1 MSIKPPF
8 TDLEIKKQDAG
19 FYKDNSL
26 PIALISKGIM
36 VALVLWALVWPAN
49 AFNNLNSI
57 NGMLLEMFNQFY
69 ILIVGC
75 FAFFLLVIAL
85 LPKTGARVMGTP
97 GEKPEFSNFSWFS
110 MMFGA
115 GLGVGLMVFAT
126 AEPLSLWG
134 SNPVV
139 VAGDVVGAT
148 PEAVESAYRYTF
160 AHYGFHAWSI
170 YVVTGLSLAY
180 YAYTRDMPLTIRSAL
195 TPLFGKL
202 MNGFLGHVVDVLG
215 VVATILGVSVTIGFG
230 VSQFIDGLYNITDMT
245 WLMDFPEGKPP
256 APSKV
261 GLISGLVV
269 IMGLSIISAVSGVGR
284 GVKYLS
290 NLNLVLSL
298 ILLMTFVIGGSF
310 MFAMSTYGAAF
321 VDYII
326 HFVSISFGSYGPQS
340 ADAFAAA
347 LPEAAKPL
355 ADELIGGATNAWGA
369 WGGSIGYE
377 TFTSGLNSAV
387 TGAEA
392 KIAELQAI
400 AEPTADQ
407 TKELAALT
415 ASLPN
420 LQAAASLDEATLTAV
435 YEAGNAQRQF
445 GWQSGWTTFYWAWWI
460 AFSPFVGLFLA
471 RISKGRT
478 VREFIIGCVLAPAL
492 VCFAWM
498 TILGGTAI
506 DLEISGKAAGAIKG
520 ASQTNQL
527 FATLGVMIEGGLLQV
542 LTVMCVVLIMTFLV
556 TSADSGILVMNTI
569 MSGGAQETGIKH
581 RIIWGLILT
590 AVIGALILSA
600 GDGQNPMESLK
611 RAMIIGA
618 LPFTMVMGLMCVAL
632 AKALFRDGQRDK
644 NSAQAPAE

>member
-8 TDLEIKKQDAG
+8 TALEIKTQDGG

-36 VALVLWALVWPAN
+36 VALVLWALVFPAN
-49 AFNNLNSI
+49 ANGTLGSLNGNLLKI
-57 NGMLLEMFNQFY
+57 FNQFY
-69 ILIVGC
+69 IVIVGF
-75 FAFFLLVIAL
+75 FAFFLLIVAV
-85 LPKTGARVMGTP
+85 LPSTGRRVMGTP
-97 GEKPEFSNFSWFS
+97 GTKPEFSNFSWFS

-126 AEPLSLWG
+126 AEPLGLWG

-139 VAGDVVGAT
+139 VAGDVAGGT
-148 PEAVESAYRYTF
+148 PEAVQSAYRYTF
-160 AHYGFHAWSI
+160 LHYGFNAWSI

-195 TPLFGKL
+195 TPIFGSA

-230 VSQFIDGLYNITDMT
+230 VSQFIDGVYAITGME
-245 WLMDFPEGKPP
+245 WIMNMAGEVP

-261 GLISGLVV
+261 GLVAGLIV

-290 NLNLVLSL
+290 NLNLVLSI
-298 ILLMTFVIGGSF
+298 ILLLTFVIFGSF
-310 MFAMSTYGAAF
+310 LFAMSTYASAF
-321 VDYII
+321 LDYILN
-326 HFVSISFGSYGPQS
+326 FVSLNFGAYGPQS

-355 ADELIGGATNAWGA
+355 AGDLMAGATGPWG
-369 WGGSIGYE
+369 SYE
-377 TFTSGLNSAV
+377 GFKSGLS
-387 TGAEA
+387 GAA
-392 KIAELQAI
+392 AELD
-400 AEPTADQ
+400 EET
-407 TKELAALT
+407 LAA
-415 ASLPN
+415 
-420 LQAAASLDEATLTAV
+420 V
-435 YEAGNAQRQF
+435 YAAGNDGRQF
-445 GWQSGWTTFYWAWWI
+445 GWQSAWTTFYWAWWI

-478 VREFIIGCVLAPAL
+478 VREFIVGCVFAPAL

-506 DLEISGKAAGAIKG
+506 NLELTGVAQGAITG

-527 FATLGVMIEGGLLQV
+527 FATLGQMIDGGLLSA
-542 LTVMCVVLIMTFLV
+542 LTIMSVVLIMTFLV

-569 MSGGAQETGIKH
+569 MSGGSQETGIKH
-581 RIIWGLILT
+581 RIVWGLILT
-590 AVIGALILSA
+590 AVIGTLILAA
-600 GDGQNPMESLK
+600 GENNPMDALK
-611 RAMIIGA
+611 NAMIIGA
-618 LPFTMVMGLMCVAL
+618 LPFTVVMGLMCLSL
-632 AKALFRDGQRDK
+632 AKALFRDGKRDK
-644 NSAQAPAE
+644 LGMAQPAE

>member
-8 TDLEIKKQDAG
+8 TDVEINTQDEG

-36 VALVLWALVWPAN
+36 VALVLWALVFPAN
-49 AFNNLNSI
+49 ANGTLGSLNWK
-57 NGMLLEMFNQFY
+57 LLEGFNQFY
-69 ILIVGC
+69 IIIVGF
-75 FAFFLLVIAL
+75 FAFFLLFVAVM
-85 LPKTGARVMGTP
+85 PQSGGKVMGVP

-126 AEPLSLWG
+126 AEPLGLWG
-134 SNPVV
+134 SNPLTVTGEV
-139 VAGDVVGAT
+139 EGST
-148 PEAVESAYRYTF
+148 PEAVKSAYRYTF

-195 TPLFGKL
+195 TPLLGKAV
-202 MNGFLGHVVDVLG
+202 NGVLGHVVDVLG

-230 VSQFIDGLYNITDMT
+230 VSQFIDGVYAISGVEWIMDMGGEVPT
-245 WLMDFPEGKPP
+245 
-256 APSKV
+256 PSKA
-261 GLISGLVV
+261 GLIAGLLA
-269 IMGLSIISAVSGVGR
+269 IMTMSIISAVSGVGR

-298 ILLMTFVIGGSF
+298 ILLFTFVFFGSF
-310 MFAMSTYGAAF
+310 GFAMTTYGSAF
-321 VDYII
+321 VDYILN
-326 HFVSISFGSYGPQS
+326 FASLSFNAYGPQS
-340 ADAFAAA
+340 AADFAAA

-355 ADELIGGATNAWGA
+355 AGDLMAGATNAWGSFD
-369 WGGSIGYE
+369 G
-377 TFTSGLNSAV
+377 FKSGLE
-387 TGAEA
+387 GAA
-392 KIAELQAI
+392 AEL
-400 AEPTADQ
+400 D
-407 TKELAALT
+407 
-415 ASLPN
+415 
-420 LQAAASLDEATLTAV
+420 DATLTAA
-435 YEAGNAQRQF
+435 YAAGTEGRLF
-445 GWQSGWTTFYWAWWI
+445 GWQAGWTTFYWAWWI

-478 VREFIIGCVLAPAL
+478 VREFIVGCVFAPAM

-506 DLEISGKAAGAIKG
+506 DLEISGVAEGAISG

-527 FATLGVMIEGGLLQV
+527 FATLGQMLSSGMLSGL
-542 LTVMCVVLIMTFLV
+542 TIMCVVLIMTFLV

-569 MSGGAQETGIKH
+569 MSGGSQETGIKH

-590 AVIGALILSA
+590 AVIGTLILAA
-600 GDGQNPMESLK
+600 GDNNPMDALK
-611 RAMIIGA
+611 NAMIIGA
-618 LPFTMVMGLMCVAL
+618 LPFTMVMGLMCISL
-632 AKALFRDGQRDK
+632 AKALYRDSLREKHGVADQ
-644 NSAQAPAE
+644 PAE

>member
-1 MSIKPPF
+1 MSIKQPF
-8 TDLEIKKQDAG
+8 TDLQIRKAGGG
-19 FYKDNSL
+19 FYEGNSVE
-26 PIALISKGIM
+26 IALLSKGIM
-36 VALVLWALVWPAN
+36 VALVLWALLFPAN
-49 AFNNLNSI
+49 ANGTLGSLNSQ
-57 NGMLLEMFNQFY
+57 LLNIFNQFY
-69 ILIVGC
+69 IIIVGF

-97 GEKPEFSNFSWFS
+97 GDQPEFSNFSWFS

-139 VAGDVVGAT
+139 VAGEVAGNT
-148 PEAVESAYRYTF
+148 EEAVQSAYRFTF

-195 TPLFGKL
+195 TPLFGGL

-230 VSQFIDGLYNITDMT
+230 VSQFIDGVYAITGMEWIMNMGGDV
-245 WLMDFPEGKPP
+245 PV
-256 APSKV
+256 PSKV
-261 GLISGLVV
+261 GLVSGLVV

-298 ILLMTFVIGGSF
+298 ILLLTFVVSGSF
-310 MFAMSTYGAAF
+310 MFAMSTYGSAF

-326 HFVSISFGSYGPQS
+326 HFISLSFGAYGPQDP
-340 ADAFAAA
+340 AAFAAA
-347 LPEAAKPL
+347 LPEVAKPL
-355 ADELIGGATNAWGA
+355 ADELIGGATNAYGA
-369 WGGSIGYE
+369 WGGSDGFE
-377 TFTSGLNSAV
+377 TFKSGL
-387 TGAEA
+387 TGAA
-392 KIAELQAI
+392 AELDD
-400 AEPTADQ
+400 T
-407 TKELAALT
+407 
-415 ASLPN
+415 
-420 LQAAASLDEATLTAV
+420 TLTAV

-445 GWQSGWTTFYWAWWI
+445 GWQASWTTFYWAWWI

-478 VREFIIGCVLAPAL
+478 VREFIIGCVFAPAM

-506 DLEISGKAAGAIKG
+506 DLELSGQAAGAITG

-527 FATLGVMIEGGLLQV
+527 FATLGQMISGGM
-542 LTVMCVVLIMTFLV
+542 LTGLTIMCVVLIMTFLV

-569 MSGGAQETGIKH
+569 MSGGEQETGIKH
-581 RIIWGLILT
+581 RIVWGLILT
-590 AVIGALILSA
+590 AVIGTLILAA
-600 GDGQNPMESLK
+600 GENNPMDALK
-611 RAMIIGA
+611 NAMIIGA
-618 LPFTMVMGLMCVAL
+618 LPFTMVMGLMCIAL

-644 NSAQAPAE
+644 QG